1 MTAPQ
6 KPRRRQSQR
15 AKSTRQQII
24 SAAGLL
30 FEEKGYDGAS
40 INEIIELAETTKGGF
55 YFHFPGGRKEL
66 AVAILDSTLT
76 MDGLHPQELK
86 LQEVVDSGAILAYR
100 ITKEASL
107 RAALRLSLHKNARDT
122 YGTPWPDW
130 IRINTNQLTE
140 AQQNGEMRAGVKPT
154 EQAYQIAGAW
164 AGLVVISEAVD
175 GHLDNVEERVAQMYM
190 NLMSAI
196 AHPGTLPEIDFST
209 DRGRR
214 LYTAHL
220 EQKNTPPSAEMT

>member
-1 MTAPQ
+1 MTEPQ

-15 AKSTRQQII
+15 AKSTRQQIM

-30 FEEKGYDGAS
+30 FEEKGYEGAA
-40 INEIIELAETTKGGF
+40 INEIIELAGTTKGGF
-55 YFHFPGGRKEL
+55 YFHFPGGRREL

-76 MDGLHPQELK
+76 MDGLNPQELK
-86 LQEVVDSGAILAYR
+86 LQEVVDTGAILAYR

-107 RAALRLSLHKNARDT
+107 RAALRLSIHKNARDA
-122 YGTPWPDW
+122 YGTPWPNW
-130 IRINTNQLTE
+130 VTINTTQLTE
-140 AQQNGEMRAGVKPT
+140 AQQNGELRAGVSPA

-164 AGLVVISEAVD
+164 AGLVLISEAVE
-175 GHLDNVEERVAQMYM
+175 GHLDNVEERVARMYM

-196 AHPGTLPEIDFST
+196 AHPGTLPEIDFSA
-209 DRGRR
+209 DRGSR

-220 EQKNTPPSAEMT
+220 EQKNTPPPDDMT